1 MDSSSLPEAS
11 LPETAPTASGEP
23 AARGRRPEFTDD
35 PMVDR
40 LYSLS
45 LALVAELAVTRARL
59 DTLERVLARREL
71 VPADAIETYETTP
84 EEQQARAQMHQDYLA
99 RLFHQAKAG

>member
-1 MDSSSLPEAS
+1 MDSASIPEKQ
-11 LPETAPTASGEP
+11 PTESTEP

-59 DTLERVLARREL
+59 DTLERVLTRREL
-71 VPADAIETYETTP
+71 VAADDMDTYETTP
-84 EEQQARAQMHQDYLA
+84 EEQEARAQMHQEYLA
-99 RLFHQAKAG
+99 RVFHQAKAG

>member
-1 MDSSSLPEAS
+1 
-11 LPETAPTASGEP
+11 
-23 AARGRRPEFTDD
+23 
-35 PMVDR
+35 MVDR

-71 VPADAIETYETTP
+71 LAADDMETYETTP
-84 EEQQARAQMHQDYLA
+84 EEQEARAQMHQEYLA
-99 RLFHQAKAG
+99 RVFHQAKAG